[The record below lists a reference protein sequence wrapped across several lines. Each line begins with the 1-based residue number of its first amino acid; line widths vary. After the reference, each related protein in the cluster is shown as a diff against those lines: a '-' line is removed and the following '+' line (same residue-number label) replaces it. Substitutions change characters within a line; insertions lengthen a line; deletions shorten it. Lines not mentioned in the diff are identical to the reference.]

1 MVKNYLKIAFR
12 NLIRHKAFSVIN
24 VTGLAI
30 GIASCLLL
38 FIVVKYELSYDKFQ
52 PNYNQVYHVVTQDK
66 TSDGLFY
73 TPGVPFPTL
82 EALRLDFP
90 EITSG
95 ALLANYG
102 SQVTVLGK
110 NASDAT
116 PDKKFIEA
124 SGFFFC
130 DPQFFKVFSYEWLAG
145 DPSVLSEP
153 NVTVLTQKT
162 AAKYF
167 GVGPDNYRDAMG
179 QYLKLDNAVTVKVA
193 GIIKDVPV
201 NTDFPLAIITS
212 YETAKANSNVYFY
225 SKEWGATTSNFQV
238 FMLLPKNVSADKI
251 NTQLLSFSE
260 KHFGDR
266 KRAKRTNFLQ
276 PLSDVHFDQRFENFG
291 DHVTARS
298 TLWTL
303 SLIGIFIIIMA
314 CINFIN
320 LSTAQAVGRSKEI
333 GIRKVLGSYRWQLF
347 SQVIG
352 ETAIIVFISVLLA
365 LAIAI
370 FCLPFIKH
378 IASIQ
383 ESLTFFNWQTI
394 GFILLLMISVTILAG
409 LYPAMILSGFNP
421 ALALKNK
428 ITSATVGGISLRRG
442 LVIAQFAI
450 SQILIVGTIVAVAQ
464 MNFVR
469 NADLGFN
476 KEALLLINANTD
488 SAAQARQSSYKQK
501 LLQIPGVQSV
511 SFSSDVPSSDNN
523 SATNFGFDH
532 KPEPDFA
539 LYTKFADEDYFKTF
553 GLQMLAGRPFSK
565 SDTINEV
572 VVNET
577 LVKKLNVKSPEEM
590 VGKQIRFGGDGVWKN
605 ITGVVKDF
613 KTNSL
618 KENIKP
624 LAIAENRGYY
634 QVTSVKLMST
644 NIQKAKANVESAW
657 NKSYPEYAFTSSFMD
672 DNIADFYKQD
682 EQLSLLYKIF
692 AGIAIFISCLGLY
705 GLVSF
710 MAVQRTK
717 EIGVRKVLG
726 ASVQNIIYLFSK
738 EFTLLILAGSIVA
751 VPVAWYMMHNW
762 LQNFVFGIKMNWVV
776 FAIAIVFSIVVAW
789 IAVGYKSIKAAMA
802 NPVKSLR
809 SE

>member
-1 MVKNYLKIAFR
+1 MIKNYLKIALR
-12 NLIRHKAFSVIN
+12 NLVRHKAFSVIN
-24 VTGLAI
+24 ISGLAI

-38 FIVVKYELSYDKFQ
+38 FTVVKYELGYDKFQ
-52 PNYNQVYHVVTQDK
+52 PNYNQVYHVVTEDK

-90 EITSG
+90 QITSG

-110 NASDAT
+110 NASNAA
-116 PDKKFIEA
+116 PGKKFIEK

-130 DPQFFKVFSYEWLAG
+130 DPEFFKVFSYEWMAG
-145 DPSVLSEP
+145 TPAVLSEP
-153 NVTVLTQKT
+153 NVTVLTQKV
-162 AAKYF
+162 ADKYF
-167 GVGPDNYRDAMG
+167 GDWKKAMG

-193 GIIKDVPV
+193 GILKDIPV
-201 NTDFPLAIITS
+201 NTDFPLAVVTS
-212 YETAKANSNVYFY
+212 YVTAKANSNVYFY

-238 FMLLPKNVSADKI
+238 FMLLPKNVSASKI
-251 NTQLLSFSE
+251 NTQLLAFSD

-266 KRAKRTNFLQ
+266 KRTKRINFLQ

-347 SQVIG
+347 FQVIG
-352 ETAIIVFISVLLA
+352 ETAIIVFTSVLLA
-365 LAIAI
+365 IGIAI
-370 FCLPFIKH
+370 LCLPFIKH

-383 ESLTFFNWQTI
+383 ESLTFFNWQTAA
-394 GFILLLMISVTILAG
+394 FILSLTLIVTIFAG
-409 LYPAMILSGFNP
+409 LYPALVLSGFNP

-442 LVIAQFAI
+442 LVIVQFAI
-450 SQILIVGTIVAVAQ
+450 SQILIVGTIVAIAQ

-476 KEALLLINANTD
+476 KEAIMVINANTD
-488 SAAQARQSSYKQK
+488 SIAQSRQPSYKQK
-501 LLQIPGVQSV
+501 LLQIPGVRSV

-532 KPEPDFA
+532 KPDPDFA

-553 GLQMLAGRPFSK
+553 GLQMLAGRPFNK
-565 SDTINEV
+565 ADTINEV

-577 LVKKLNVKSPEEM
+577 LVKKLNVNSPYEM
-590 VGKQIRFGGDGVWKN
+590 IGKQIRYGGDGEWKT
-605 ITGVVKDF
+605 ITGVINDF

-618 KENIKP
+618 KEVIKP
-624 LAIAENRGYY
+624 LAIAENRRLLPG
-634 QVTSVKLMST
+634 
-644 NIQKAKANVESAW
+644 
-657 NKSYPEYAFTSSFMD
+657 
-672 DNIADFYKQD
+672 DFD
-682 EQLSLLYKIF
+682 
-692 AGIAIFISCLGLY
+692 
-705 GLVSF
+705 
-710 MAVQRTK
+710 
-717 EIGVRKVLG
+717 
-726 ASVQNIIYLFSK
+726 
-738 EFTLLILAGSIVA
+738 
-751 VPVAWYMMHNW
+751 
-762 LQNFVFGIKMNWVV
+762 
-776 FAIAIVFSIVVAW
+776 
-789 IAVGYKSIKAAMA
+789 
-802 NPVKSLR
+802 
-809 SE
+809 

>member
-1 MVKNYLKIAFR
+1 MIRNYLKIAFR
-12 NLIRHKAFSVIN
+12 NLVRHKAFSFIN
-24 VTGLAI
+24 ITGLAI

-38 FIVVKYELSYDKFQ
+38 FTVVRYELSYDKFQ
-52 PNYNQVYHVVTQDK
+52 PNYDQVYHVVTQDK
-66 TSDGLFY
+66 TSDGLSY

-90 EITSG
+90 QLTSG

-102 SQVTVLGK
+102 SQVTVLGD
-110 NASDAT
+110 NASAINAG
-116 PDKKFIEA
+116 KKFIENT
-124 SGFFFC
+124 GFFFC
-130 DPQFFKVFSYEWLAG
+130 DPQFFKVFKYDWIEGSPEILK
-145 DPSVLSEP
+145 DP
-153 NVTVLTQKT
+153 NVTVLTEKI

-167 GVGPDNYRDAMG
+167 GSSQNAMG
-179 QYLKLDNAVTVKVA
+179 RYLKLDNAVTVKVG
-193 GIIKDVPV
+193 GILKDVPV
-201 NTDFPLAIITS
+201 NTDFPLSIVTS

-225 SKEWGATTSNFQV
+225 SKEWGATSSNFQV
-238 FMLLPKNVSADKI
+238 FVLLPKNIPAYNI
-251 NTQLLSFSE
+251 NSQLLAFSD
-260 KHFGDR
+260 KHYGDR
-266 KRAKRTNFLQ
+266 KRARRTNFLQ

-291 DHVTARS
+291 DHITSRS

-303 SLIGIFIIIMA
+303 SLIAVFIIIMA

-352 ETAIIVFISVLLA
+352 ETGLIVVTSVLFAVIISA
-365 LAIAI
+365 L
-370 FCLPFIKH
+370 CLPFIKH
-378 IASIQ
+378 IASI
-383 ESLTFFNWQTI
+383 EEALSFFNWQTLS
-394 GFILLLMISVTILAG
+394 FIFLLVISVTILAG
-409 LYPAMILSGFNP
+409 LYPALILSGFNP

-450 SQILIVGTIVAVAQ
+450 SQILIVGTIVAIAQ
-464 MNFVR
+464 MNFIR

-476 KEALLLINANTD
+476 KEAVLLINTNTD
-488 SAAQARQSSYKQK
+488 SAVQSRQPAYKQK
-501 LLQIPGVQSV
+501 LLQLAGIKSV
-511 SFSSDVPSSDNN
+511 SFSSDAPSSDNN

-532 KPEPDFA
+532 KPDPEFA

-553 GLQMLAGRPFSK
+553 GLEFLAGKPFDI
-565 SDTINEV
+565 SDTINQV

-577 LVKKLNVKSPEEM
+577 LMQKLNVQSPEAM
-590 VGKQIRFGGDGVWKN
+590 VGKQIRYGGDGVWKT
-605 ITGVVKDF
+605 ITGVVRDF

-624 LAIAENRGYY
+624 LAIAEMRSDY
-634 QVTSVKLMST
+634 QVTAVKMVSSNL
-644 NIQKAKANVESAW
+644 QKTKAEVEAAW
-657 NKSYPEYAFTSSFMD
+657 NRTYPEYAFTTSFMD
-672 DNIADFYKQD
+672 ENIAEFYKQD

-717 EIGVRKVLG
+717 EIGIRKVLG
-726 ASVQNIIYLFSK
+726 ASIQNIIYLFSR
-738 EFTLLILAGSIVA
+738 EFTLLILAGSLLA

-762 LQNFVFGIKMNWVV
+762 LQNFVFGIKINWLV
-776 FAIAIVFSIVVAW
+776 FVIAIVASVVVAW
-789 IAVGYKSIKAAMA
+789 LAVGYKSIKAAMA